1 MAKIIGYR
9 QGAQQAWPVYDRVPH
24 RNPRHVGG
32 TCPPHAPLTRVAGGY
47 ACLETRG
54 PDPSPFFGPRM
65 SLVGFGQDTT
75 SSEALAPG
83 TPSGSEAA
91 FPSIPGLGP
100 IFSDADIRHYAAVAV
115 DAAWPAMERKLDAK
129 VEEYKKPVYIAA
141 AVAGAAYALLLSIL
155 LRKR

>member
-47 ACLETRG
+47 ACVPQAPLFAVET
-54 PDPSPFFGPRM
+54 GPRM
-65 SLVGFGQDTT
+65 QVMGFGQDTT